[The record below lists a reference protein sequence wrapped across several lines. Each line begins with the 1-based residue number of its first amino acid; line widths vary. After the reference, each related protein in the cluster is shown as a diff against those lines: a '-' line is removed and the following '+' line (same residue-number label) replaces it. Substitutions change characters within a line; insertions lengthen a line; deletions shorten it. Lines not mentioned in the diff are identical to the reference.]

1 MRTGSIVVR
10 RRKRVKRGRENEG
23 GFERVI
29 TRWRSFLLGVLSAAS
44 ACHGDPVPP
53 SPVIPLASIHF
64 VHAVPDTAKID
75 FRVVD
80 IVSNAG
86 LFGAQFRDATLFYVA
101 IEAGTRRLRVLYDT
115 TDVVIAQTVFSD
127 TQYTYMQDQS
137 YTFIEAGFARPGAT
151 PSRAVWIVSDNA
163 ADPGAG
169 NVGVRVIHAGAGLAN
184 MDVFLIRHQADT
196 LALPAPRATNVAY
209 GAVGTYLAVPAGT
222 QTQTLRVVFTAT
234 GTTTPIVAN
243 VALPAGTAG
252 TPTTNPI
259 AGATLA
265 GSVMTA
271 VFVPRSVPG
280 SKAPAAFTTP
290 SAVVLVD
297 RRPPDTAP

>member
-1 MRTGSIVVR
+1 MKLG
-10 RRKRVKRGRENEG
+10 NHPLA
-23 GFERVI
+23 FERAMI
-29 TRWRSFLLGVLSAAS
+29 PFRFSLACVLAAAVG
-44 ACHGDPVPP
+44 ACHGDAVTSSPVP
-53 SPVIPLASIHF
+53 SLASIHF
-64 VHAVPDTAKID
+64 VHAVPDTARMD

-80 IVSNAG
+80 IVSQAG
-86 LFGAQFRDATLFYVA
+86 LFGAQFRDITKFYVA
-101 IEAGTRRLRVLYDT
+101 IDAGTRRIRVFYDT

-127 TQYTYMQDQS
+127 TPYTYVQDQS
-137 YTFIEAGFARPGAT
+137 YTFIEAGFARTGST

-169 NVGVRVIHAGAGLAN
+169 NIGFRVIHAGAGLGN

-196 LALPAPRATNVAY
+196 LALSAPRATNVAY
-209 GAVGTYLAVPAGT
+209 GAVGTYIAVPADT
-222 QTQTLRVVFTAT
+222 QTQTLRAVFTAT

-259 AGATLA
+259 AGATVA
-265 GSVMTA
+265 GSVMSA
-271 VFVPRSVPG
+271 VFVPRSVAG

-290 SAVVLVD
+290 SAVILVD
-297 RRPPDTAP
+297 KRPPDTTP